1 MFKKLISFLA
11 VFVLLFAITVPASA
25 ETVDYGIDTGIMTT
39 DELYELETLGTV
51 EFPSWSFFNEIYS
64 SLPTTHATA
73 AGETY
78 NIDRYYVYLANSG
91 VYDDDTYHINV
102 ALWDSSITTVK
113 HYTTSSYTRLY
124 ATDNSGLDRVNIAVY
139 WWDKSSETWVW
150 DQSVKSGDYLNTY
163 TQRGLYSNERI
174 YSRSDETLVGAEKG
188 VQPYYDSFLT
198 SSGDPD
204 YSIGDTPNSNS
215 GGSFTQAEKT
225 KLFTWLEKI
234 WNAINTMASS
244 IGSYFSDLGN
254 HIGGKLDD
262 IYNALVDNSGST
274 TGRNLFDAI
283 ADIVDSIASIPTE
296 IISSLS
302 GMIDNVVSSITTM
315 ASDIVSSITTM
326 ASDIVSSITTMADNI
341 INSITTMA
349 ENIVSAITTCI
360 ENVITILTDF
370 FTSFFDMLLC
380 RQFLN

>member
-283 ADIVDSIASIPTE
+283 ADIVDNIFYTSRYSRNNIFCHCSNR
-296 IISSLS
+296 
-302 GMIDNVVSSITTM
+302 ID
-315 ASDIVSSITTM
+315 DIVSH
-326 ASDIVSSITTMADNI
+326 SSNRTYNIRSHSCNRTHYIRSHSCNRAYNI
-341 INSITTMA
+341 INHTRQRRNYFRRYRSNTINNISNSI
-349 ENIVSAITTCI
+349 E
-360 ENVITILTDF
+360 
-370 FTSFFDMLLC
+370 
-380 RQFLN
+380 